1 MIRSLWVA
9 KTGLDAQQTQMDV
22 ITNNLAN
29 VSTNGFKRSRAVF
42 EDLLYQTV
50 RQPGAQSSQQ
60 TQLPSGLQLGVG
72 VRPVATERIFTQGN
86 LQQTGNNKDIA
97 INGQGFFQVLLPD
110 GTTAYT
116 RDGSLQV
123 DNQGQLVTSSGFVIQ
138 PAITIPANAQSITVG
153 RDGTVS
159 VTQPGSV
166 APVQVGSIQLA
177 TFINPAGLQA
187 LGENLY
193 VETASSGNPGTN
205 APGTNGAGLLVQGM
219 VETSNVNVAEEL
231 VSMIQTQ
238 RAYEIN
244 SKAINTSDQMLQRL
258 SQI

>member
-1 MIRSLWVA
+1 MIRSLWIA

-42 EDLLYQTV
+42 EDLLYQTI

-86 LQQTGNNKDIA
+86 LQQTGNSKDLA
-97 INGQGFFQVLLPD
+97 INGQGFFQVLMPD
-110 GTTAYT
+110 GSTGYT
-116 RDGSLQV
+116 RDGSFQV

-159 VTQPGSV
+159 VTQPGSA

-177 TFINPAGLQA
+177 TFINPAGLLS
-187 LGENLY
+187 LGENIY
-193 VETASSGNPGTN
+193 VETGSSGNPGTN
-205 APGTNGAGLLVQGM
+205 TPGTNGAGLLVQSF

-244 SKAINTSDQMLQRL
+244 SKAISTSDQMLQRL
-258 SQI
+258 SQL